1 MRTPQLIVAVATLSL
16 IATIACQ
23 KTKVVPAPASITV
36 VNAMAENSSIVP
48 KFGSDTAGRYYMGPT
63 YGSTMVPVWYGASQ
77 LYSPVAGVTPLLVVP
92 STDTGFTIFKGS
104 LTFNSG
110 DIYSLFLSGDTAH
123 ADTMLVKDNIPYY
136 SDSSAGV
143 RFVNLSMGGKALTIN
158 LDTDPGN
165 MEFPALGYKG
175 ITGFKK
181 YDASPAAGDHYN
193 FEIRD
198 QASGDLLTTFT
209 WSFPRFRNMTVV
221 IAGSTDPGS
230 ATPLTIFSV
239 NNF

>member
-1 MRTPQLIVAVATLSL
+1 MRTPQLIVAVATLFL

-23 KTKVVPAPASITV
+23 KAKVVPAPASITV
-36 VNAMAENSSIVP
+36 VNALPENSSIVP
-48 KFGSDTAGRYYMGPT
+48 MFGSDTAGRYYNSPS
-63 YGSTMVPVWYGASQ
+63 YGNNMVPVWYGTSQ

-92 STDTGFTIFKGS
+92 STDTGFQIFKGS

-136 SDSSAGV
+136 SDSSAGI
-143 RFVNLSMGGKALTIN
+143 RFVNLSTGGKALTIN

-165 MEFPALGYKG
+165 MEFPVLGYKG

-181 YDASPAAGDHYN
+181 YDATMGAGDHYN

-198 QASGDLLTTFT
+198 QASGDLLTSFY

-221 IAGSTDPGS
+221 IAGPADPS
-230 ATPLTIFSV
+230 NPIPDVFSV